1 MKARNELFTAI
12 AVVLG
17 ELVLAGIINTE
28 PYMAAAS
35 AQVRDFDALAHQIFP
50 IGPDKGRP

>member
-1 MKARNELFTAI
+1 MKARNELFTVI

-28 PYMAAAS
+28 PYMVVAS
-35 AQVRDFDALAHQIFP
+35 AQARDFDALAHQIFP
-50 IGPDKGRP
+50 IEAR